1 MDYAI
6 VYVDVDLLSDLKDFS
21 PRGMIHGNREKKK
34 KKKIRKVGSRCVNV
48 ITTLVI
54 MIFLVI

>member
-34 KKKIRKVGSRCVNV
+34 KKIRKVGSRCVNV

>member
-1 MDYAI
+1 MDYTI

-34 KKKIRKVGSRCVNV
+34 RKKYERSEVDVL
-48 ITTLVI
+48 TL
-54 MIFLVI
+54 LRH